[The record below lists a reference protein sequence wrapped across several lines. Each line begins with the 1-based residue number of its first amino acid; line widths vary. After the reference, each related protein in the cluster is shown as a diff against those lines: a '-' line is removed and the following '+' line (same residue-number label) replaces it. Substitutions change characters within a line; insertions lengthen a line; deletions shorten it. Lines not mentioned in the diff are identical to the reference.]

1 MTIVDKCV
9 KNLLKCCESTVDEQ
23 NIHKMGKKSCG
34 FINKRNSLEKK
45 GHPVVY
51 LWRKLHYPESY
62 PQLINN
68 LGIT

>member
-45 GHPVVY
+45 DI
-51 LWRKLHYPESY
+51 LWCTCVENHII
-62 PQLINN
+62 QNLIHN
-68 LGIT
+68 LSTTWG